1 MKKRA
6 RTCLIVAPALL
17 AGAVLSQ
24 NFTYVG
30 AGKCRVCHRTEKQGR
45 QYSKWEE
52 SRHSRSLTTLNSA
65 DVAARAAKA
74 GVKNPAENPGCL
86 RCHAPL
92 AVKAP
97 ELKAEVALDNINFV
111 SNEHLVASLSNTS
124 ATPEQSAAA
133 VLINEVARLRALKA
147 AFLILAVIALLA
159 IFPARGLPHYDPGEV
174 PSEEEDRSK
183 RGKKQAAPAA

>member
-1 MKKRA
+1 MKKPA

-52 SRHSRSLTTLNSA
+52 SRHSRSLATLNSA

-97 ELKAEVALDNINFV
+97 ELKAEGV
-111 SNEHLVASLSNTS
+111 SCEACHGPGSEYKKLSVMKNGDEAVKNGLVPFANAEAVKAMCLNCHANAHDKPFEFTS
-124 ATPEQSAAA
+124 AWEKIEHPIPE
-133 VLINEVARLRALKA
+133 K
-147 AFLILAVIALLA
+147 
-159 IFPARGLPHYDPGEV
+159 
-174 PSEEEDRSK
+174 
-183 RGKKQAAPAA
+183 